1 MEEEDKKEKEG
12 ALAEQIGGTHYKGLK
27 IEPVE
32 LWAAL
37 DLNAFQGSIVKY
49 VMRYK
54 DKNGKQDL
62 LKAKHYIDYIKQF
75 TPKTFTP
82 DTKEAAD
89 YLDRFIK
96 ENELSGKVKDIIV
109 DVVYEDY
116 DDALLKIDE
125 IIDEYTSFKLATE
138 AFTELGD
145 RNNMIEKEDDDNSV
159 TLLKPLV
166 LPKGT
171 SLNQF
176 KEVVETI
183 NKEADDYYYRIPDI
197 EEFRIGYN
205 FEHFDQSSN
214 EWKTILLTKE
224 MIFQVLYFPFSDK
237 SVSFMKYIDDELK
250 ANRIRKM
257 YSSFDKLPEWERLG

>member
-1 MEEEDKKEKEG
+1 MEEKEG
-12 ALAEQIGGTHYKGLK
+12 ALAEQIGGVHYKGMK

-96 ENELSGKVKDIIV
+96 ENELSEKVKDIIV

-125 IIDEYTSFKLATE
+125 IIDDYTSFKLATE
-138 AFTELGD
+138 AFNELGD
-145 RNNMIEKEDDDNSV
+145 RNNMVIKEDDINDI
-159 TLLKPLV
+159 TLIKPLV
-166 LPKGT
+166 LPKGAT
-171 SLNQF
+171 VDQF

-183 NKEADDYYYRIPDI
+183 NSEADTHYYRIPNI
-197 EEFRIGYN
+197 EEFKIGYKY
-205 FEHFDQSSN
+205 EQYDPMN
-214 EWKTILLTKE
+214 EIWRPMEVTKE
-224 MIFQVLYFPFSDK
+224 AMIQLVPSNHTR
-237 SVSFMKYIDDELK
+237 SAHSFMADIEMYI
-250 ANRIRKM
+250 NIGRIRVHI
-257 YSSFDKLPEWERLG
+257 